1 MADRRPTIWMD
12 LTTSLRARGGQNN
25 GTLRVE
31 RSFARELQPLLGGQL
46 RFCRYDATR
55 RRFESVDASALA
67 GAIKTSASTS
77 AKSAAHRGPGASNAG
92 ADRLGRRIERAVRL
106 FVRGTIQ
113 KMHEIFGG
121 GDPAA
126 HFADAQPGDVL
137 LLAGENWSGRTD
149 FGVLARLRSG
159 RGLKIAAVCQDLIP
173 VTHPQFFEAG
183 EFVAQYRRYV
193 EFLAR
198 HSDLV
203 VAISRATANEL
214 TKAAQAHG
222 GMRGTIA
229 VVELGSDVG
238 SAAEP
243 QPPQTEPPLQ
253 TGRFVIS
260 VSTIQARKNFD
271 LLYRLWHRFAQE
283 KRSDIPRLV
292 IAGQRG
298 FGSDDL
304 LATIAQDASVKN
316 CLTILHRTSDAELA
330 WLYRNCAYTLY
341 PSYVE
346 GWGLPVSESLAYGKL
361 CLASNTSS
369 LPEAGA
375 GLAQHFG
382 PDDDDAWHAAIVRL
396 AADPQQLADAEARI
410 RADYKQ
416 RSWQQAGVELAG
428 HLDAL
433 LARKQ

>member
-1 MADRRPTIWMD
+1 MADTRPAIWMD

-31 RSFARELQPLLGGQL
+31 RSFARELQPLLGDRL

-55 RRFESVDASALA
+55 QRFDSVDASALA
-67 GAIKTSASTS
+67 DAIKTSAP
-77 AKSAAHRGPGASNAG
+77 AAHRGPGASNAR

-106 FVRGTIQ
+106 SVRGTIQ
-113 KMHEIFGG
+113 RLHGALRG
-121 GDPAA
+121 SDPAA
-126 HFADAQPGDVL
+126 HFPDAQPGDVL

-149 FGVLARLRSG
+149 FGVLARLRTE
-159 RGLKIAAVCQDLIP
+159 RGLTIAAVCQDLIP
-173 VTHPQFFEAG
+173 VTHPQFFETG

-198 HSDLV
+198 HTDLV
-203 VAISRATANEL
+203 IAISQATANEL
-214 TKAAQAHG
+214 AKAAEANG
-222 GMRGTIA
+222 GMRGKIA
-229 VVELGSDVG
+229 VVELGSDVA
-238 SAAEP
+238 SAADP

-253 TGRFVIS
+253 AGAFVIS

-283 KRSDIPRLV
+283 GRGDVPRLV
-292 IAGQRG
+292 IVGQRG

-304 LATIAQDASVKN
+304 LATIAQDATIRN
-316 CLTILHRTSDAELA
+316 RLTILHRTSDAELT
-330 WLYRNCAYTLY
+330 WLYQNCAYTLY

-375 GLAQHFG
+375 GLALHFG
-382 PDDDDAWHAAIVRL
+382 PDDDAAWHAAIVDL
-396 AADPQQLADAEARI
+396 AANPAKLAEAEARI
-410 RADYKQ
+410 RASYRQ
-416 RSWQQAGVELAG
+416 RNWQQAGAELTG
-428 HLDAL
+428 HLNTL